1 MDLLEIKNLKFSYSG
16 ELLFNN
22 ASLRIF
28 ENEHVGL
35 VGKNGAG
42 KTTLINIMCHKLVP
56 DGGSVEWDKSKSFS
70 YLDQHLQVQDNVSVL
85 DYLHSVYTNLYQK
98 EEEMNRL
105 YDSLADTDDMD
116 KALNKAEKIQE
127 ELEKQG
133 FYQIKSK
140 INNIINGLGIDIGR
154 KRTLKELSGGQRV
167 KVFLGKM
174 LLEEKDVLLLD
185 EPTNFLDVN
194 HIEWL
199 EKFLITYK
207 NAFIVISHSK
217 EFLNKACN
225 VIVDL
230 DNRQLVKYKGNY
242 DAFIAQKEFNDE
254 VYIKQYEKQQK
265 EIKKT
270 KEFIS
275 KNITRASTTKRA
287 QSRRKQLDKIKVMS
301 RPEGT
306 KKVNFRFPFTKS
318 FNVKV
323 LGATDLVIGYD
334 APILQPLNVAFEFGG
349 KYVITGDNGIGK
361 STFLKTILGEIPAL
375 SGKCKLSKYNDVLY
389 FAQEIIPPDVTPIEY
404 IREDYPKMDNT
415 KIRTLL
421 GTYGIS
427 GEMKPMKSMSGGE
440 IAKTRFAKLSLIR
453 SNLLILDEPTSHL
466 DKISRKSLFKSLS
479 TYEGTII
486 LVSHEKEFYKEL
498 KMEEISFEGIKR

>member
-154 KRTLKELSGGQRV
+154 KRTLKELSGG
-167 KVFLGKM
+167 
-174 LLEEKDVLLLD
+174 
-185 EPTNFLDVN
+185 
-194 HIEWL
+194 
-199 EKFLITYK
+199 
-207 NAFIVISHSK
+207 
-217 EFLNKACN
+217 
-225 VIVDL
+225 
-230 DNRQLVKYKGNY
+230 
-242 DAFIAQKEFNDE
+242 
-254 VYIKQYEKQQK
+254 
-265 EIKKT
+265 
-270 KEFIS
+270 
-275 KNITRASTTKRA
+275 
-287 QSRRKQLDKIKVMS
+287 
-301 RPEGT
+301 
-306 KKVNFRFPFTKS
+306 
-318 FNVKV
+318 
-323 LGATDLVIGYD
+323 
-334 APILQPLNVAFEFGG
+334 
-349 KYVITGDNGIGK
+349 
-361 STFLKTILGEIPAL
+361 
-375 SGKCKLSKYNDVLY
+375 
-389 FAQEIIPPDVTPIEY
+389 
-404 IREDYPKMDNT
+404 
-415 KIRTLL
+415 
-421 GTYGIS
+421 
-427 GEMKPMKSMSGGE
+427 
-440 IAKTRFAKLSLIR
+440 
-453 SNLLILDEPTSHL
+453 
-466 DKISRKSLFKSLS
+466 
-479 TYEGTII
+479 
-486 LVSHEKEFYKEL
+486 
-498 KMEEISFEGIKR
+498 